1 MKSITDL
8 LEARLQGLPVERHD
22 PADGLPLQVV
32 SYGVAEVKAAL
43 DVLLST
49 WVTLGKEVAEFESE
63 WASWCGAREAV
74 MVNSGS
80 SANLVALAALVHTG
94 ALSPGDEVI
103 VPAVAWSTSLFPV
116 SQMGLIPVICDV
128 DARNWCVSMDA
139 VEAARTART
148 RGVVAVHLLGQPAP
162 SRELVESGLVVLEDA
177 CAAPGARESG
187 AGVGTLGGA
196 GTFSFFFSHH
206 ISTIE
211 GGMIITQDAA
221 IADAARTL
229 RAHGWIREMKTR
241 DAVSSQHPDI
251 DPRFLFESVGWNL
264 RPTEIAGA
272 FGRQQLKRL
281 DPWLA
286 QRRKNHAQWCELLE
300 DLGDQVEVF
309 PELDGTEHAA
319 FAFPLLLTKTAGVSR
334 EAVMSHLQSRGI
346 ETRPVSGSNLSR
358 QPAFSRI
365 AGARVAT
372 ELPVADE
379 IHERGL
385 FVGNSHAFHEGH
397 GDLLSKALRE
407 VLRG

>member
-1 MKSITDL
+1 MKSITEW
-8 LEARLQGLPVERHD
+8 LESKLQGLPVERHD

-63 WASWCGAREAV
+63 WAQWCGAREAV

-94 ALSPGDEVI
+94 ALEPGDEVI

-116 SQMGLIPVICDV
+116 SQMGLVPVIVDV
-128 DARNWCVSMDA
+128 DAQNWCVSMEA
-139 VEAARTART
+139 VEAARGPRT
-148 RGVVAVHLLGQPAP
+148 RGIVAVHLLGQPAP
-162 SRELVESGLVVLEDA
+162 SRALTESGLVVLEDA
-177 CAAPGARESG
+177 CAAPGAKESG
-187 AGVGTLGGA
+187 ARVGTLGGA

-211 GGMIITQDAA
+211 GGIITTQDPA
-221 IADAARTL
+221 IADAARSL

-241 DAVSSQHPDI
+241 ETVSARHPDI
-251 DPRFLFESVGWNL
+251 DPRFLFDSVGWNL

-272 FGRQQLKRL
+272 MGRQQLKRL
-281 DPWLA
+281 DAWLE
-286 QRRKNHAQWCELLE
+286 QRRVNHRTWCGLLE
-300 DLGDQVEVF
+300 DLNDQVEVF
-309 PELDGTEHAA
+309 PEIDGTEHAA
-319 FAFPLLLTKTAGVSR
+319 FAFPLLLRESAQVSR
-334 EAVMSHLQSRGI
+334 ETLMAHLQSQGI

-372 ELPVADE
+372 DLPVADA

-397 GDLLSKALRE
+397 GELLSRALRE